1 MIGEYLS
8 QTPSVACLW
17 HAIPREV
24 WVHAPPPPYP
34 GKILKM
40 HTLRDVF
47 SLMLEAIQFNY
58 SLFRIHEVQIPLAIE
73 PTTCVM

>member
-1 MIGEYLS
+1 MIGGYLG
-8 QTPSVACLW
+8 QKPSLAHLR
-17 HAIPREV
+17 HAIPRGV
-24 WVHAPPPPYP
+24 WGHAPPPR
-34 GKILKM
+34 KILKM
-40 HTLRDVF
+40 RTLRDVF